1 MAGSQ
6 ISTSSIV
13 RRGVQMSL
21 WKNVQFSL
29 RSMRKS
35 PRIALTVLATL
46 TLGIG
51 ANTAI
56 FSVVN
61 ATLLKPLPF
70 HNPGELVELN
80 ADLRGLGAHNVGFSV
95 PELDDLRD
103 RAGIFTAVS
112 VVWPTTVNL
121 TGGDRPDRLDVLAVS
136 PNYFSILG
144 AQPELGR
151 LFDARDTADGFAEA
165 VVISDSL
172 WHKEFGGD
180 PSAVGRSVRLDND
193 LYTIVGVLP
202 PQFHHPSIPG
212 LHPVDMWL
220 TAGYRAEPFPAPRR
234 SLRFLPGI
242 IARLKPG
249 ITLQQAQA
257 QLEVL
262 SDSLRRDYGSDY
274 PTTAG
279 WALSIA
285 PLREVVAGSARTLLT
300 SPLLAV
306 GLILLIACVNV
317 ANLLLV
323 NGTARQREM
332 ALRLALGATRGRIIR
347 QMLTESALLSLVSAV
362 GGAAAAAIG
371 VRALVSFLPSQLPRL
386 NPIGVDASVL
396 AFSLIVAL
404 VATMLFGL
412 IPALQASRTQPGTAE
427 LRERGGS
434 ASRRATT
441 LGKTLV
447 GAEVALSLMLLVAAG
462 LLLRTFWNLLRVNP
476 GFNSHHLLAGSFR
489 LPVPND
495 PKADEY
501 VDIDQR
507 THLVRESIRRLHGI
521 AGVENAAMSSV
532 VPLNGP
538 VIPGGFRV
546 EGVPDKGDAPTAV
559 EVSVT
564 PEFFSTMGTPLLRGR
579 MFQESDDSM
588 SQPVALVDEAAA
600 RLLWGGVDPVG
611 RRVRSS
617 RDIILSRLKPVP
629 APWITV
635 VGVVG
640 NAKLSSLDEIE
651 VPHIYESMYQRSKR
665 DFGVLV
671 RAIGDKA
678 ALTRNVRREIQT
690 VDPDLP
696 VSDMT
701 AMTDLIS
708 NGVGDRRFAAW
719 LLGAFALVALL
730 LTCVGVYGIASYS
743 VVRREKEIGIRSA
756 LGASRQ
762 QLVIM
767 ILRDGMVPV
776 LVGMACG
783 CIAAVFSGRMLAA
796 LLFGVNSEDG
806 LVLACAGITLVVIG
820 MLANYIPAR
829 GAGRIDP
836 ITALRNE

>member
-1 MAGSQ
+1 MN
-6 ISTSSIV
+6 
-13 RRGVQMSL
+13 L
-21 WKNVQFSL
+21 LKDVQFSL
-29 RSMRKS
+29 RTIWKS
-35 PRIALTVLATL
+35 PRITITVLATL
-46 TLGIG
+46 VLGIG

-61 ATLLKPLPF
+61 AALLKPLPF

-80 ADLRGLGAHNVGFSV
+80 ADLRGLGARNVGFSV

-112 VVWPTTVNL
+112 VVWQTTANL
-121 TGGDRPDRLDVLAVS
+121 TGGDHPYRLDALGAS

-144 AQPELGR
+144 AQPQLGR

-165 VVISDSL
+165 VVISDAL
-172 WHKEFGGD
+172 WHKEFGGAR
-180 PSAVGRSVRLDND
+180 SVIGRRVRLDND

-202 PQFHHPSIPG
+202 PQFHHPSTPG
-212 LHPVDMWL
+212 LHPVDLWF
-220 TAGYRAEPFPAPRR
+220 TAGFRAEPFPAPQR
-234 SLRFLPGI
+234 SPRFLPGL

-262 SDSLRRDYGSDY
+262 SDSLRRDDGSDY
-274 PTTAG
+274 PATAG
-279 WALSIA
+279 WAVSIT
-285 PLREVVAGSARTLLT
+285 PLTEVVAGGARTLLT
-300 SPLLAV
+300 SLLLAV

-323 NGTARQREM
+323 NATARQREM

-347 QMLTESALLSLVSAV
+347 QMLTESVLLSLISAAAGV
-362 GGAAAAAIG
+362 GAAAIG
-371 VRALVSFLPSQLPRL
+371 LRVLVGVLPSQLPRL
-386 NPIGVDASVL
+386 NPIGLDARVL
-396 AFSLIVAL
+396 AFSLAITLLTTFA
-404 VATMLFGL
+404 FGL
-412 IPALQASRTQPGTAE
+412 IPAWQASRTHPGTAE

-434 ASRRATT
+434 ASRNAAR
-441 LGKTLV
+441 LGKSLI
-447 GAEVALSLMLLVAAG
+447 GAEVSLSLVLLVAAG
-462 LLLRTFWNLLRVNP
+462 LLLKTFWNLMEVNP

-501 VDIDQR
+501 ADIDRR
-507 THLVRESIRRLHGI
+507 THLVRETIRRLHGL

-532 VPLNGP
+532 VPLQGP
-538 VIPGGFRV
+538 VVPGGFRV
-546 EGVPDKGDAPTAV
+546 EGVSDKGDAPTAV

-564 PEFFSTMGTPLLRGR
+564 PEFFSTIGTPMLRGR
-579 MFQESDDSM
+579 MFHESDDSM
-588 SQPVALVDEAAA
+588 SQPVVLVDEAAV
-600 RLLWGGVDPVG
+600 RLLWGGADPVG

-617 RDIILSRLKPVP
+617 RDIILARLKPAP
-629 APWITV
+629 APWMTV

-640 NAKLSSLDEIE
+640 NAKLSSLDEID
-651 VPHIYESMYQRSKR
+651 VPHIYESMYQRSRR

-671 RAIGDKA
+671 RALGDKA
-678 ALTRNVRREIQT
+678 ALTRDVRREIQT

-696 VSDMT
+696 VTDLT

-708 NGVGDRRFAAW
+708 NGVGDRRFAAR
-719 LLGAFALVALL
+719 LLGTFALVALL

-756 LGASRQ
+756 LGASRM

-776 LVGMACG
+776 LAGMACG
-783 CIAAVFSGRMLAA
+783 CIAAVFSERMLSA
-796 LLFGVNSEDG
+796 LLFGVNSADG
-806 LVLACAGITLVVIG
+806 LVFACAGFTLIVIG

-829 GAGRIDP
+829 RAGRINP
-836 ITALRNE
+836 VVALHNE

>member
-1 MAGSQ
+1 MH
-6 ISTSSIV
+6 
-13 RRGVQMSL
+13 L
-21 WKNVQFSL
+21 WQDVLFSL
-29 RSMRKS
+29 RTMWKS
-35 PRIALTVLATL
+35 PRITITVLATL
-46 TLGIG
+46 ALGIG

-56 FSVVN
+56 FSIVN

-70 HNPGELVELN
+70 RDPGELFELR
-80 ADLRGLGAHNVGFSV
+80 ADLRGLGARNVGFSV

-103 RAGIFTAVS
+103 RAGIFSAVS
-112 VVWPTTVNL
+112 VVWPTTANL
-121 TGGDRPDRLDVLAVS
+121 TGGDHPDRLDALGVS
-136 PNYFSILG
+136 TNYFGILG
-144 AQPELGR
+144 TQPELGR
-151 LFDARDTADGFAEA
+151 LIDSRDTANGFADA

-180 PSAVGRSVRLDND
+180 PSVVGRRVRLDND

-202 PQFHHPSIPG
+202 PQFHHPSTPG

-220 TAGYRAEPFPAPRR
+220 TAGFRAEPFPAPRR

-249 ITLQQAQA
+249 ITQQQAQA

-279 WALSIA
+279 WALSIT
-285 PLREVVAGSARTLLT
+285 PLTEVVAGGARTLLI
-300 SPLLAV
+300 SLLLAV

-323 NGTARQREM
+323 SATARQREI
-332 ALRLALGATRGRIIR
+332 AVRLALGATRGRIIR
-347 QMLTESALLSLVSAV
+347 QMLTESVLLSLISAAAGV
-362 GGAAAAAIG
+362 AAAAIG
-371 VRALVSFLPSQLPRL
+371 VRVLVGVLPSQLPRL
-386 NPIGVDASVL
+386 NPIGLDARVL
-396 AFSLIVAL
+396 AFSLAIAL
-404 VATMLFGL
+404 LTTLVFGL
-412 IPALQASRTQPGTAE
+412 IPAWQASRTHPGTVE
-427 LRERGGS
+427 LRERSGS
-434 ASRRATT
+434 ASRNVAR
-441 LGKTLV
+441 LGRSLI
-447 GAEVALSLMLLVAAG
+447 GAEVGLSLVLLVGAG
-462 LLLRTFWNLLRVNP
+462 LLLRTFWNLIEVNP
-476 GFNSHHLLAGSFR
+476 GFNSQHLLAGSFR

-507 THLVRESIRRLHGI
+507 TQLTRESIRRLHGV

-538 VIPGGFRV
+538 VIPSGFRV
-546 EGVPDKGDAPTAV
+546 EGVSDRGDAPTAV
-559 EVSVT
+559 DVSVT

-600 RLLWGGVDPVG
+600 RLLWGGADPVG

-629 APWITV
+629 APWMTV

-651 VPHIYESMYQRSKR
+651 VPHIYESMYQRSRR

-671 RAIGDKA
+671 RATGDVS

-719 LLGAFALVALL
+719 LLSAFALVAIL
-730 LTCVGVYGIASYS
+730 LTSVGVYGVASYAI
-743 VVRREKEIGIRSA
+743 VRREKELGIRSA
-756 LGASRQ
+756 LGATRS
-762 QLVIM
+762 QLVSM
-767 ILRDGMVPV
+767 ILRDGMNPV
-776 LVGMACG
+776 LVGLTVGAIG
-783 CIAAVFSGRMLAA
+783 AAFSARLLSA
-796 LLFGVNSEDG
+796 LLFNVKSADIA
-806 LVLACAGITLVVIG
+806 VFASAGITLIAIG
-820 MLANYIPAR
+820 VLANYLPAR
-829 GAGRIDP
+829 RAGRIDP
-836 ITALRNE
+836 VAALRND

>member
-1 MAGSQ
+1 
-6 ISTSSIV
+6 
-13 RRGVQMSL
+13 MSL
-21 WKNVQFSL
+21 WKDVQFSL

-95 PELDDLRD
+95 PELEDLRD

-112 VVWPTTVNL
+112 VVWPTTANL
-121 TGGDRPDRLDVLAVS
+121 TGGDRPNRLDALGVS

-144 AQPELGR
+144 AQPQLGR
-151 LFDARDTADGFAEA
+151 LFDGRDTADGFAEA

-180 PSAVGRSVRLDND
+180 PSVLGRSVRLDND
-193 LYTIVGVLP
+193 LYTIAGVLP
-202 PQFHHPSIPG
+202 PQFHHPSTPG
-212 LHPVDMWL
+212 LHPVDLWF
-220 TAGYRAEPFPAPRR
+220 TAGFRAAPFPAPQR
-234 SLRFLPGI
+234 SGRFLPGI

-274 PTTAG
+274 PATAG
-279 WALSIA
+279 WALSIT
-285 PLREVVAGSARTLLT
+285 PLTEVVAGGVRTLLT
-300 SPLLAV
+300 SLLLAV

-323 NGTARQREM
+323 NATARQREM
-332 ALRLALGATRGRIIR
+332 AVRLALGATRWRIIR
-347 QMLTESALLSLVSAV
+347 QMLTESVLLSLISAAAGV
-362 GGAAAAAIG
+362 GAAAIG
-371 VRALVSFLPSQLPRL
+371 VRALVGVLPSQLPLL
-386 NPIGVDASVL
+386 NPIGLDARVL
-396 AFSLIVAL
+396 GFSLAIAL
-404 VATMLFGL
+404 LTTLVFGL
-412 IPALQASRTQPGTAE
+412 IPAWQASRTHPGTAE

-434 ASRRATT
+434 ASRNAARI
-441 LGKTLV
+441 GKSLI
-447 GAEVALSLMLLVAAG
+447 GAEVGLSLVLLVTAG
-462 LLLRTFWNLLRVNP
+462 LLLKTFWNLMEVNP

-495 PKADEY
+495 PKADGY
-501 VDIDQR
+501 VEIDQR
-507 THLVRESIRRLHGI
+507 THLVRELIRRLHGV

-538 VIPGGFRV
+538 VIPSGFRV
-546 EGVPDKGDAPTAV
+546 EGVSDKGDAPTAV

-588 SQPVALVDEAAA
+588 SQRVALVDEAAA
-600 RLLWGGVDPVG
+600 RLLWGGADPVG

-617 RDIILSRLKPVP
+617 RDIILSRLRPVP
-629 APWITV
+629 APWMTV

-651 VPHIYESMYQRSKR
+651 VPHIYESMYQYSRR

-671 RAIGDKA
+671 RATGDKA
-678 ALTRNVRREIQT
+678 ALTRDVRREIQT
-690 VDPDLP
+690 VDPNLP

-756 LGASRQ
+756 LGATRQ

-783 CIAAVFSGRMLAA
+783 CIAAVFAGRMLAA
-796 LLFGVNSEDG
+796 LLFGVNSGDG
-806 LVLACAGITLVVIG
+806 LVLTCAGVTLIVIG

>member
-1 MAGSQ
+1 
-6 ISTSSIV
+6 
-13 RRGVQMSL
+13 MSL
-21 WKNVQFSL
+21 WKDVQFSL
-29 RSMRKS
+29 RTMWKS
-35 PRIALTVLATL
+35 PRITIAVLATL
-46 TLGIG
+46 VLGIG

-56 FSVVN
+56 FSIVN

-70 HNPGELVELN
+70 RDPGQLVELS
-80 ADLRGLGAHNVGFSV
+80 ADLRKLGARNVGFSV

-121 TGGDRPDRLDVLAVS
+121 TGGDHPDRFDVLAVS

-144 AQPELGR
+144 ANPQLGR
-151 LFDARDTADGFAEA
+151 LIDSRDTANGFAEA
-165 VVISDSL
+165 VVISDAL
-172 WHKEFGGD
+172 WHKEFGGAR
-180 PSAVGRSVRLDND
+180 SVIGRRVRLDND

-202 PQFHHPSIPG
+202 PQFHHPSTPG

-220 TAGYRAEPFPAPRR
+220 TAGYRAEPFPAPQR

-262 SDSLRRDYGSDY
+262 SDSLRREYGSDY
-274 PTTAG
+274 PATAG
-279 WALSIA
+279 WTLSVT
-285 PLREVVAGSARTLLT
+285 PLTEVVAGSARTLLT
-300 SPLLAV
+300 SLLLAV

-323 NGTARQREM
+323 NATARQREM

-347 QMLTESALLSLVSAV
+347 QMLTESVLLSLMSAAAGV
-362 GGAAAAAIG
+362 GAAAIG
-371 VRALVSFLPSQLPRL
+371 LRVLVGVLPSQLPRL
-386 NPIGVDASVL
+386 NPIGLDARVL
-396 AFSLIVAL
+396 AFSLAIAL
-404 VATMLFGL
+404 LTTFVFGL
-412 IPALQASRTQPGTAE
+412 IPAWQASRTHPGTAE

-434 ASRRATT
+434 ASRRSAR
-441 LGKTLV
+441 LGKSLI
-447 GAEVALSLMLLVAAG
+447 GAEVGLSLVLLVAAG
-462 LLLRTFWNLLRVNP
+462 LLLKTFWNLMEVNP
-476 GFNSHHLLAGSFR
+476 GFNSQHLLAGSFR

-495 PKADEY
+495 AKADEY
-501 VDIDQR
+501 VDIDRR
-507 THLVRESIRRLHGI
+507 THLVRESIRRLHGL

-532 VPLNGP
+532 VPLQGP
-538 VIPGGFRV
+538 VVPGGFRV
-546 EGVPDKGDAPTAV
+546 EGVSDKGDAPTAV

-579 MFQESDDSM
+579 MFQENDDSM

-617 RDIILSRLKPVP
+617 RDIILSRLRPVP
-629 APWITV
+629 APWMTV

-678 ALTRNVRREIQT
+678 ALTRNVRREMQT

-719 LLGAFALVALL
+719 LLAAFAVVALL
-730 LTCVGVYGIASYS
+730 LTSVGVYGVASYAI
-743 VVRREKEIGIRSA
+743 VRREKEIGIRSA
-756 LGASRQ
+756 LGASRGN
-762 QLVIM
+762 LVSM
-767 ILRDGMVPV
+767 ILRDGMVPI
-776 LVGMACG
+776 LIGLATG
-783 CIAAVFSGRMLAA
+783 AIAAALSGRLMAS
-796 LLFGVNSEDG
+796 LLFDVHSVDAMVFAAATTTLITIGV
-806 LVLACAGITLVVIG
+806 
-820 MLANYIPAR
+820 LANYFPAR
-829 GAGRIDP
+829 RAGRIDP
-836 ITALRNE
+836 VTALRNE

>member
-1 MAGSQ
+1 
-6 ISTSSIV
+6 
-13 RRGVQMSL
+13 MSL
-21 WKNVQFSL
+21 WKDVQFSL

-35 PRIALTVLATL
+35 PRITITVLATL
-46 TLGIG
+46 VLGIG

-56 FSVVN
+56 FSIVN

-70 HNPGELVELN
+70 RDPGQLVELS
-80 ADLRGLGAHNVGFSV
+80 ADLRRLGARNVGFSV

-112 VVWPTTVNL
+112 VVWPTTANL
-121 TGGDRPDRLDVLAVS
+121 TGGDHPDRLDALGVS

-144 AQPELGR
+144 AQPQLGR

-180 PSAVGRSVRLDND
+180 PSVLGRRVRLDND
-193 LYTIVGVLP
+193 LYTIVGVVP
-202 PQFHHPSIPG
+202 PQFHHPSTPG

-220 TAGYRAEPFPAPRR
+220 TAGFRAEPFPAPQR

-242 IARLKPG
+242 IARLNPG
-249 ITLQQAQA
+249 ITPQQAQA
-257 QLEVL
+257 RLEAF
-262 SDSLRRDYGSDY
+262 SDSLRREYGSDY
-274 PTTAG
+274 PATAG
-279 WALSIA
+279 WTLSVT
-285 PLREVVAGSARTLLT
+285 PLTEVVAGSARTLLT
-300 SPLLAV
+300 SLLLAV

-323 NGTARQREM
+323 NATARQREM

-347 QMLTESALLSLVSAV
+347 QMLTESVLLSLISAAAGV
-362 GGAAAAAIG
+362 GAAAIG
-371 VRALVSFLPSQLPRL
+371 VRVLVGVLPSQLPRL
-386 NPIGVDASVL
+386 NAIGLDARVL
-396 AFSLIVAL
+396 AFSLAIAL
-404 VATMLFGL
+404 LTTLVFGL
-412 IPALQASRTQPGTAE
+412 IPAWQASRTHPGTAE

-434 ASRRATT
+434 ASRNAAR
-441 LGKTLV
+441 LGKSLI
-447 GAEVALSLMLLVAAG
+447 GAEVGLSLVLLVAAG
-462 LLLRTFWNLLRVNP
+462 LLLKTFWNLMEVNP

-501 VDIDQR
+501 TDIDRR
-507 THLVRESIRRLHGI
+507 THLVRESIRRLHGV

-538 VIPGGFRV
+538 VVPGGFRV
-546 EGVPDKGDAPTAV
+546 EGVSDKGDAPTAV

-564 PEFFSTMGTPLLRGR
+564 PEFFSTMGTPLLSGR
-579 MFQESDDSM
+579 MFRESDDSM

-600 RLLWGGVDPVG
+600 RLLWGGADPVG

-629 APWITV
+629 APWMTV

-651 VPHIYESMYQRSKR
+651 APHIYESMYQRSKR
-665 DFGVLV
+665 DFGVVV

-678 ALTRNVRREIQT
+678 ALTRDVRREIQT

-730 LTCVGVYGIASYS
+730 LTSVGVYGVASYAI
-743 VVRREKEIGIRSA
+743 VRREKEIGIRSA
-756 LGASRQ
+756 LGASRG
-762 QLVIM
+762 QLILM

-776 LVGMACG
+776 LIGLATG
-783 CIAAVFSGRMLAA
+783 AIFAALSGRLMAS
-796 LLFGVNSEDG
+796 LLFDVNSADAMVFAAATTT
-806 LVLACAGITLVVIG
+806 LITIGIS
-820 MLANYIPAR
+820 ANYFPAR
-829 GAGRIDP
+829 RAGRIEP
-836 ITALRNE
+836 VTALRNE

>member
-1 MAGSQ
+1 
-6 ISTSSIV
+6 
-13 RRGVQMSL
+13 
-21 WKNVQFSL
+21 
-29 RSMRKS
+29 MRKS

-70 HNPGELVELN
+70 HNPGELAELD

-103 RAGIFTAVS
+103 RTGIFSAVS
-112 VVWPTTVNL
+112 VVWPTTANL
-121 TGGDRPDRLDVLAVS
+121 TGGDHPDRLDALGVS
-136 PNYFSILG
+136 LNYFSILG
-144 AQPELGR
+144 AQPQLGR

-165 VVISDSL
+165 VVISDGL
-172 WHKEFGGD
+172 WHTEFGSD
-180 PSAVGRSVRLDND
+180 PSVLRRRVRLDND

-202 PQFHHPSIPG
+202 PGFHHPSTPG
-212 LHPVDMWL
+212 LHPVDLWF
-220 TAGYRAEPFPAPRR
+220 TAGFRAEPFPAPQR

-257 QLEVL
+257 QLAVL
-262 SDSLRRDYGSDY
+262 SDSLRREYGSDY
-274 PTTAG
+274 PATAR
-279 WALSIA
+279 WSLSVT
-285 PLREVVAGSARTLLT
+285 PLTEVVAGGVRTLLT
-300 SPLLAV
+300 SLLLAV

-323 NGTARQREM
+323 NATARQREM
-332 ALRLALGATRGRIIR
+332 AVRLALGATRGRIIR
-347 QMLTESALLSLVSAV
+347 QMLTESILLSLISAAAGV
-362 GGAAAAAIG
+362 GAAAIG
-371 VRALVSFLPSQLPRL
+371 VRVLVGALPSQLPRL
-386 NPIGVDASVL
+386 NPIGLDAHVL
-396 AFSLIVAL
+396 AFSLAIAL
-404 VATMLFGL
+404 LTTFLFGL
-412 IPALQASRTQPGTAE
+412 IPAWQASRTHSGTAE

-434 ASRRATT
+434 ASRRSAG
-441 LGKTLV
+441 LGKSLI
-447 GAEVALSLMLLVAAG
+447 GAEVGLSLVLLVTAG
-462 LLLRTFWNLLRVNP
+462 LLLKTFWNLMQVNP
-476 GFNSHHLLAGSFR
+476 GFDSHHLLAGSFR

-538 VIPGGFRV
+538 VVPSGFRV
-546 EGVPDKGDAPTAV
+546 EGVSDKGDAPTAV

-579 MFQESDDSM
+579 MFTDNDDSM
-588 SQPVALVDEAAA
+588 SQPAALVDEAAA
-600 RLLWGGVDPVG
+600 RLLWGDVDPVG

-629 APWITV
+629 APWMTV

-671 RAIGDKA
+671 RAMGDKA

-690 VDPDLP
+690 VDPELP

-701 AMTDLIS
+701 GMTDLIS

-719 LLGAFALVALL
+719 LLGTFALVALL
-730 LTCVGVYGIASYS
+730 LTSVGVYGIASYS

-762 QLVIM
+762 QLVSM

-776 LVGMACG
+776 WVGMACG
-783 CIAAVFSGRMLAA
+783 CIAAVFSEHMLAA
-796 LLFGVNSEDG
+796 LLFNVNAAVGV
-806 LVLACAGITLVVIG
+806 VFTCAGFTLIVIAL
-820 MLANYIPAR
+820 LANYIPAR
-829 GAGRIDP
+829 RAGRINP
-836 ITALRNE
+836 VMALRNE

>member
-1 MAGSQ
+1 
-6 ISTSSIV
+6 
-13 RRGVQMSL
+13 MSL
-21 WKNVQFSL
+21 WKDVQFSF
-29 RSMRKS
+29 RSMWKS
-35 PRIALTVLATL
+35 PRITIAVLATL
-46 TLGIG
+46 VLGIG

-56 FSVVN
+56 FSIVN

-70 HNPGELVELN
+70 RDPGQLVELS
-80 ADLRGLGAHNVGFSV
+80 ADLRKLGARNVGFSV

-121 TGGDRPDRLDVLAVS
+121 TGGDHPDRLDVLAVS
-136 PNYFSILG
+136 PNYFSILD
-144 AQPELGR
+144 ANPQLGR
-151 LFDARDTADGFAEA
+151 LIDSRDTANGFAEA
-165 VVISDSL
+165 VVISDAL
-172 WHKEFGGD
+172 WHKEFGGAR
-180 PSAVGRSVRLDND
+180 SVIGRRVRLDND

-202 PQFHHPSIPG
+202 PQFHHPSAPG

-220 TAGYRAEPFPAPRR
+220 TAGYRAEPFPAPQR

-262 SDSLRRDYGSDY
+262 SDSLRREYGSDY
-274 PTTAG
+274 PATAG
-279 WALSIA
+279 WTLSVT
-285 PLREVVAGSARTLLT
+285 PLTEVVAGNTRTLLT
-300 SPLLAV
+300 SLLLAV

-323 NGTARQREM
+323 NATARQREM

-347 QMLTESALLSLVSAV
+347 QMLTESVLLSLMSAAAGV
-362 GGAAAAAIG
+362 GAAAIG
-371 VRALVSFLPSQLPRL
+371 LRVLVGVLPSQLPRL
-386 NPIGVDASVL
+386 NPIGLDARVL
-396 AFSLIVAL
+396 AFSLAIAL
-404 VATMLFGL
+404 LTTLVFGL
-412 IPALQASRTQPGTAE
+412 IPAWQASRTHPGTAE

-434 ASRRATT
+434 ASRRSAR
-441 LGKTLV
+441 LGKSLI
-447 GAEVALSLMLLVAAG
+447 GAEVGLSLVLLVAAG
-462 LLLRTFWNLLRVNP
+462 LLLKTFWNLMEVNP

-501 VDIDQR
+501 VDTDRR
-507 THLVRESIRRLHGI
+507 THLVRESIRRLHGV

-532 VPLNGP
+532 VPLQGR
-538 VIPGGFRV
+538 VVPGGFRV
-546 EGVPDKGDAPTAV
+546 EGVSDKGDAPTAV

-564 PEFFSTMGTPLLRGR
+564 PEFFSTIGTPLLRGR

-588 SQPVALVDEAAA
+588 SQPVVLVDEAAA
-600 RLLWGGVDPVG
+600 RLLWGGADPVG
-611 RRVRSS
+611 RRIRSS
-617 RDIILSRLKPVP
+617 RDIILTRLKPAP
-629 APWITV
+629 APWMTV

-640 NAKLSSLDEIE
+640 NAKLSSLDEID

-671 RAIGDKA
+671 LAIGDKA
-678 ALTRNVRREIQT
+678 ALTRDVRREIQT

-719 LLGAFALVALL
+719 LLAAFAVVALL
-730 LTCVGVYGIASYS
+730 LTSVGVYGVASYAI
-743 VVRREKEIGIRSA
+743 VRREKEIGIRSA
-756 LGASRQ
+756 LGASREN
-762 QLVIM
+762 LISM
-767 ILRDGMVPV
+767 ILRDGMIPI
-776 LVGMACG
+776 LFGLATG
-783 CIAAVFSGRMLAA
+783 AIAAALSGRLMAS
-796 LLFGVNSEDG
+796 LLFDVHSIDAMVFAAATTTLITIGV
-806 LVLACAGITLVVIG
+806 
-820 MLANYIPAR
+820 LANYFPAR
-829 GAGRIDP
+829 RAGRIDP
-836 ITALRNE
+836 VTALRNE

>member
-1 MAGSQ
+1 
-6 ISTSSIV
+6 
-13 RRGVQMSL
+13 MSF
-21 WKNVQFSL
+21 WKDVQFSL

-95 PELDDLRD
+95 PELEDLRD

-112 VVWPTTVNL
+112 VVWPTTANL
-121 TGGDRPDRLDVLAVS
+121 TGGDRPDRLDALGVS

-144 AQPELGR
+144 AQPQLGR

-165 VVISDSL
+165 VVISDAL

-180 PSAVGRSVRLDND
+180 PSVLGRSVRLDKD

-202 PQFHHPSIPG
+202 PQFRHPSTPG
-212 LHPVDMWL
+212 LHPVDLWFS
-220 TAGYRAEPFPAPRR
+220 AGYRAEPFPAPKR

-249 ITLQQAQA
+249 ITPQQA
-257 QLEVL
+257 QLEAF
-262 SDSLRRDYGSDY
+262 SDSLRREYGSDY
-274 PTTAG
+274 PATAG
-279 WALSIA
+279 WTLSVT
-285 PLREVVAGSARTLLT
+285 PLTEVVAGSARALLT
-300 SPLLAV
+300 SLLLAV

-323 NGTARQREM
+323 NAAARQREM
-332 ALRLALGATRGRIIR
+332 AVRLALGATRGRIIR
-347 QMLTESALLSLVSAV
+347 QLLTESVLLSLISAAAGV
-362 GGAAAAAIG
+362 GAAAIG
-371 VRALVSFLPSQLPRL
+371 VRVLVGALPSQLPRL
-386 NPIGVDASVL
+386 NPIGVDARVL
-396 AFSLIVAL
+396 GFSLAIAL
-404 VATMLFGL
+404 LTTLVFGL
-412 IPALQASRTQPGTAE
+412 IPAWQASRTHPGTAE

-434 ASRRATT
+434 ASRNAARV
-441 LGKTLV
+441 GKSLI
-447 GAEVALSLMLLVAAG
+447 GAEVGLSLVLLVAAG
-462 LLLRTFWNLLRVNP
+462 LLLKTFWNLMEVNP

-495 PKADEY
+495 PKADGY
-501 VDIDQR
+501 VDIEQR
-507 THLVRESIRRLHGI
+507 TRLVRESIRRLHGV

-538 VIPGGFRV
+538 VIPAGFRV
-546 EGVPDKGDAPTAV
+546 EGLSDKGDAPTAV

-600 RLLWGGVDPVG
+600 HLLWGGVDPVG

-617 RDIILSRLKPVP
+617 RDVILSRLKPVP

-651 VPHIYESMYQRSKR
+651 VPHIYESMYQRSNR
-665 DFGVLV
+665 NFGVLV
-671 RAIGDKA
+671 RATGDTA
-678 ALTRNVRREIQT
+678 ALTRDVRREIQT

-756 LGASRQ
+756 LGASRH
-762 QLVIM
+762 QLITM

-783 CIAAVFSGRMLAA
+783 CIAAVFTGRMLAA
-796 LLFGVNSEDG
+796 LLFGVDSADG
-806 LVLACAGITLVVIG
+806 LILACAGITLVVIG

-829 GAGRIDP
+829 SAGRIDP

>member
-1 MAGSQ
+1 
-6 ISTSSIV
+6 
-13 RRGVQMSL
+13 MSL
-21 WKNVQFSL
+21 WKDVQFSL

-95 PELDDLRD
+95 PELEDLRD

-112 VVWPTTVNL
+112 VVWPTTANL
-121 TGGDRPDRLDVLAVS
+121 TGGDRPDRLDALGVS

-144 AQPELGR
+144 AQPQLGR

-165 VVISDSL
+165 VVISDGL

-180 PSAVGRSVRLDND
+180 PSVLGRSVRLDKD

-202 PQFHHPSIPG
+202 PQFRHPSTPG
-212 LHPVDMWL
+212 LHPVDLWFS
-220 TAGYRAEPFPAPRR
+220 AGYRAEPFPAPKR

-249 ITLQQAQA
+249 ITPQQA
-257 QLEVL
+257 QLEAF
-262 SDSLRRDYGSDY
+262 SDSLRREYGSDY
-274 PTTAG
+274 PATAG
-279 WALSIA
+279 WALSIT
-285 PLREVVAGSARTLLT
+285 PLTEVVAGGARTLLT
-300 SPLLAV
+300 SLLLAV

-323 NGTARQREM
+323 SATARQREI

-347 QMLTESALLSLVSAV
+347 QMLTESVLLSLISAAAGV
-362 GGAAAAAIG
+362 GAAAIG
-371 VRALVSFLPSQLPRL
+371 VRVLVGVLPSQLPRL
-386 NPIGVDASVL
+386 NPIGLDARVL
-396 AFSLIVAL
+396 AFSLAIAL
-404 VATMLFGL
+404 LTTLVFGL
-412 IPALQASRTQPGTAE
+412 IPAWQASRTHPGTAE

-434 ASRRATT
+434 ASRNAARI
-441 LGKTLV
+441 GKSLI
-447 GAEVALSLMLLVAAG
+447 GAEVGLSLVLLVAAG
-462 LLLRTFWNLLRVNP
+462 LLLRTFWNLMEVNP

-495 PKADEY
+495 PKADGY
-501 VDIDQR
+501 VDIEQR
-507 THLVRESIRRLHGI
+507 TRLVRESIRRLHGV

-532 VPLNGP
+532 VPLNGR
-538 VIPGGFRV
+538 VIPAGFRV
-546 EGVPDKGDAPTAV
+546 EGVSEKGDAPTAV

-579 MFQESDDSM
+579 MFQESDDPM

-617 RDIILSRLKPVP
+617 RDIIFSRLKPVP
-629 APWITV
+629 APWMTV

-651 VPHIYESMYQRSKR
+651 VPHIYESMYQRSNR
-665 DFGVLV
+665 NFGVLV
-671 RAIGDKA
+671 RATGDTA
-678 ALTRNVRREIQT
+678 ALTRDVRREIQT

-756 LGASRQ
+756 LGASRH
-762 QLVIM
+762 QLITM

-806 LVLACAGITLVVIG
+806 LVLTGAGITLIVIG

>member
-1 MAGSQ
+1 
-6 ISTSSIV
+6 
-13 RRGVQMSL
+13 MSL
-21 WKNVQFSL
+21 WKDVQFSL

-404 VATMLFGL
+404 VTTMLFGL

-588 SQPVALVDEAAA
+588 SQPVALVDEAAV
-600 RLLWGGVDPVG
+600 RLLWGGADPVG

-617 RDIILSRLKPVP
+617 RDIILTRLKPAP
-629 APWITV
+629 APWMTV